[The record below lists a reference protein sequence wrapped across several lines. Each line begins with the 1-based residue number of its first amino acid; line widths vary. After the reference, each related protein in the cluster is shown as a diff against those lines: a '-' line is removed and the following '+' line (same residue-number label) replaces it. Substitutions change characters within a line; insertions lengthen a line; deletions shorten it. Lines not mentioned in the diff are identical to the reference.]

1 MTPVFDNDM
10 PQMKEG
16 NFFVSGYHG
25 YWITDHYNVDKRM
38 GGNEAYK
45 NLINAAHKTGIK
57 IIQDAVYNHVGSYH
71 WSVLDPPAKDWINHW
86 PSYQG
91 THHREEVFIDPYASK
106 SDYDVMIKGWFVPH
120 LPDLNLGNPYVA
132 TYLIQNS
139 IWATQEFGIDGWRV
153 DTYKYCDENF
163 LIRINKALALEFPFI
178 TVFGEV
184 TSGTVPPSAYFV
196 KNNMITGYK
205 HNANGVTDFP
215 LWSAM
220 ISGMKDGPSWTNG
233 VNKLYTTLAQDL
245 LYKDPEQNCIFLDN
259 HDQDRVY
266 SMIGEDYKKFKMGI
280 NWLLTLRGIP
290 QLYYGTEILMKGTKQ
305 PTDAQVRKDFP
316 GGWEGDEVYK
326 FDSKNLSGSEDSAFS
341 YVSKLA
347 QFRKNSSALT
357 TGKTMQYLPVEGV
370 YVYFRYDKQ
379 QTVMVVSNTSDK
391 QAPINKDIYKERT
404 TGFTGI
410 KNILTGKISKLTELV
425 VEAKG
430 SDVYEL
436 LR

>member
-1 MTPVFDNDM
+1 
-10 PQMKEG
+10 
-16 NFFVSGYHG
+16 
-25 YWITDHYNVDKRM
+25 
-38 GGNEAYK
+38 
-45 NLINAAHKTGIK
+45 
-57 IIQDAVYNHVGSYH
+57 
-71 WSVLDPPAKDWINHW
+71 
-86 PSYQG
+86 
-91 THHREEVFIDPYASK
+91 
-106 SDYDVMIKGWFVPH
+106 
-120 LPDLNLGNPYVA
+120 
-132 TYLIQNS
+132 
-139 IWATQEFGIDGWRV
+139 
-153 DTYKYCDENF
+153 
-163 LIRINKALALEFPFI
+163 
-178 TVFGEV
+178 
-184 TSGTVPPSAYFV
+184 
-196 KNNMITGYK
+196 
-205 HNANGVTDFP
+205 
-215 LWSAM
+215 
-220 ISGMKDGPSWTNG
+220 
-233 VNKLYTTLAQDL
+233 
-245 LYKDPEQNCIFLDN
+245 
-259 HDQDRVY
+259 
-266 SMIGEDYKKFKMGI
+266 MGI

-326 FDSKNLSGSEDSAFS
+326 FDTKNLSGSEDSAFN

-425 VEAKG
+425 VDAKG